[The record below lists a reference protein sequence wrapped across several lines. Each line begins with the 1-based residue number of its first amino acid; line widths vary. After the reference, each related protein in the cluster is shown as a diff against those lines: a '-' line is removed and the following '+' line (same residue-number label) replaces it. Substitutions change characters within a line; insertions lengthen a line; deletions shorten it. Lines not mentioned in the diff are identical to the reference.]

1 MHDNGVL
8 FLLAFQR
15 HHRSIDLGSHDRVC
29 NSKRDSMFCAFCFR
43 TSPRQPLLA
52 SPWMILSL
60 RAVLVPI
67 FTPLVIELGN
77 TIPKSVAI
85 NTEKYERE
93 ALYLYTFASVRA
105 ARFGFIGRLDCVGGL
120 LKKMMK
126 RYMVHVK
133 DGRGG

>member
-1 MHDNGVL
+1 
-8 FLLAFQR
+8 
-15 HHRSIDLGSHDRVC
+15 
-29 NSKRDSMFCAFCFR
+29 
-43 TSPRQPLLA
+43 
-52 SPWMILSL
+52 MILGL

-67 FTPLVIELGN
+67 FTPLVIEPGH

-120 LKKMMK
+120 LMKMMK

>member
-1 MHDNGVL
+1 
-8 FLLAFQR
+8 
-15 HHRSIDLGSHDRVC
+15 
-29 NSKRDSMFCAFCFR
+29 MFCAFCFR

-120 LKKMMK
+120 LMKMMK

>member
-1 MHDNGVL
+1 
-8 FLLAFQR
+8 
-15 HHRSIDLGSHDRVC
+15 
-29 NSKRDSMFCAFCFR
+29 
-43 TSPRQPLLA
+43 
-52 SPWMILSL
+52 MILGL

-67 FTPLVIELGN
+67 FTPLVIEPGH